1 LKRFFSFF
9 VVFIL
14 LSGAFTA
21 CKTTQPS
28 AYFTTLTKDTTII
41 GATPNDYE
49 STIQKGDQLSIAVT
63 SLSPTED
70 AIFNQGAATSTSP
83 ALTGFTVYP
92 DGSVLLHRLGRVK
105 VEGLTR
111 RQLAAKLEKDLLPY
125 MKEPIVNVGYMN
137 HKVTVIGEVGG
148 PQIIQMPEEQLSLLE
163 VLVKSGG
170 IKSTGLANKV
180 MIIREQGNNKQ
191 VKYVNM
197 EDHSIFN
204 SEWYY
209 VKPNDIVY
217 VKNDE
222 KQRLKAEKSQKLQTT
237 ISLVMT
243 GLSFFFI
250 VIDRIFR

>member
-1 LKRFFSFF
+1 LLVLLLTGFS
-9 VVFIL
+9 
-14 LSGAFTA
+14 A
-21 CKTTQPS
+21 CKTTRPS
-28 AYFTTLTKDTTII
+28 TYFTTITKDTTII
-41 GATPNDYE
+41 GAVPNDFE

-70 AIFNQGAATSTSP
+70 AIFNQGAATSSSP
-83 ALTGFTVYP
+83 AMSGFTVHP

-125 MKEPIVNVGYMN
+125 MKEPIVNVGYLN

-204 SEWYY
+204 SEWFY

-217 VKNDE
+217 VQSDE
-222 KQRLKAEKSQKLQTT
+222 EKRLKAEKSQKIQATVT
-237 ISLVMT
+237 LVMT